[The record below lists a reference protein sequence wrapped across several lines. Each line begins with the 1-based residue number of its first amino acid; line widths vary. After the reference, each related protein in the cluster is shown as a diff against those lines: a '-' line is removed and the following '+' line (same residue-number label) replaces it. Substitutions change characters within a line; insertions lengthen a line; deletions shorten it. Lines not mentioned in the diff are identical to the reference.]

1 MHLLNTLLLGH
12 LIADFPLQ
20 TNGVYR
26 LKNRHWSGILL
37 HAAIHCVVTGLLL
50 QDALTHWRMLV
61 ALCVMHFATDWL
73 KLRIPFKVQ
82 SGGFV
87 LDQVAH
93 VLGLV
98 LLATWWPDVVST
110 VPTALLYPALAY
122 ALVPVVLML
131 FSVAASDIGRFTSA
145 TPSWFAN
152 NAPVF
157 ILLSQVAG
165 VPLVVGTMLV
175 RLGGL

>member
-1 MHLLNTLLLGH
+1 VNTLLLGH

-20 TNGVYR
+20 TNGIYR

-37 HAAIHCVVTGLLL
+37 HAAIHCAVTGLLL
-50 QDALTHWRMLV
+50 EDALTYWRMLV
-61 ALCVMHFATDWL
+61 TLGVMHFGTDWL
-73 KLRIPFKVQ
+73 KLRLPFKLESV
-82 SGGFV
+82 GFV

-93 VLGLV
+93 ILGLL
-98 LLATWWPDVVST
+98 LLAARWPDMHGT

-131 FSVAASDIGRFTSA
+131 FSVAAGDVGRVRATS
-145 TPSWFAN
+145 PGWLAN
-152 NAPVF
+152 NAPIF
-157 ILLSQVAG
+157 IFLSQAAG